1 MSFLYPRTISVYRDA
16 EPLTAG
22 LQSYMAPNQSQLVAA
37 GIAASIQLKKQ
48 VSTQPADLPADISRR
63 TYWNIIFRAPLGT
76 VLDNDTIVDDLGV
89 RYQVTAAYWN
99 SLGYNCL
106 CERMEA

>member
-1 MSFLYPRTISVYRDA
+1 MSFLYPRVISIFRDA
-16 EPLTAG
+16 EPTAGG
-22 LQSYMAPNQSQLVAA
+22 LQSYVAPNQGALVAS

-48 VSTQPADLPADISRR
+48 VGTQPADLPADISRR
-63 TYWNIIFRAPLGT
+63 TYWNIMFRSPLGT
-76 VLDNDTIVDDLGV
+76 VFDNDTIVDDLGV